1 MKTMKIEKHLFY
13 ADEIKRLHTLQAKEQ
28 LQYDQDE
35 DGIRATGPLHI
46 QGSYETMDGNII
58 PFEEEL
64 QMDVLAPREKLGTMP
79 FAMQVEACEGKMDE
93 NLSLIHIY
101 EPTRRS

>member
-35 DGIRATGPLHI
+35 DGIRATGPL
-46 QGSYETMDGNII
+46 QDRKS
-58 PFEEEL
+58 
-64 QMDVLAPREKLGTMP
+64 V
-79 FAMQVEACEGKMDE
+79 V
-93 NLSLIHIY
+93 
-101 EPTRRS
+101 